1 MKAETGAARA
11 VQETASDANQSSGW
25 LSRHTRIA
33 GTAHA
38 ILDAPPLSGLDAWA
52 RTTAGVVVVLTLLQI
67 TTGVLL
73 AFFYVP
79 AAESAHTTVAFIEK
93 SLPAGSWIRALHE
106 HGSKWLVVALVL
118 HLAQRL
124 LMRGGWRRKPFGWIA
139 SVVLLALMLANG
151 ATGYSLPWDARAFYS
166 TRVAASI
173 AGGLPLVGP
182 SARAWLLGGA
192 DLSTLTVSRFYALH
206 VLLIPILIL
215 LTVVARLFVFREPPN
230 AIPDN
235 ETDIT
240 KATAAITHDTQA
252 RDERAPDPHVP
263 DARARGWMRAQ
274 LARNALAAGLVF
286 IALALYAAKFP
297 APLGPPPEAAAQ
309 GYLPR
314 PGAQFL
320 WLFQLLKY
328 LPGAAASL
336 AALLLPLLLLGGLA
350 ALPLIQASRF
360 ARLTNHPRR
369 NAGVVLFTLGVTLV
383 ALFTTLAYVEDARD
397 PHTRKQLARQA
408 QEEHAFRQTPFAPR
422 RLRADDDTE
431 TTAPRN
437 TTDDGATSSS
447 PSNAPPAA
455 YAKNCAKC
463 HGANG
468 EGKFANP
475 SLVGITSQ
483 PRRTVEDLIAI
494 QNNPAAYGL
503 EARMPSFARKLSE
516 DEKRAIAEWIASL
529 KL

>member
-1 MKAETGAARA
+1 MKAETGATRA
-11 VQETASDANQSSGW
+11 SEEAATNAHAPSGW
-25 LSRHTRIA
+25 LSRHTRFA
-33 GTAHA
+33 ETTRA
-38 ILDAPPLSGLDAWA
+38 ILDTPPLTRFDAWA
-52 RTTAGVVVVLTLLQI
+52 RTTAGVILMLTVLQI

-73 AFFYVP
+73 AFYYVP

-93 SLPAGSWIRALHE
+93 ALPAGSWIRALHE

-124 LMRGGWRRKPFGWIA
+124 LIRGGWRRKPVGWIA
-139 SVVLLALMLANG
+139 CVLLLALMLANG

-173 AGGLPLVGP
+173 AGGLPLVGLT
-182 SARAWLLGGA
+182 ARAWLLGGA
-192 DLSTLTVSRFYALH
+192 DLSTLTLSRFYALH
-206 VLLIPILIL
+206 VLLIPTLIL
-215 LTVVARLFVFREPPN
+215 LTVVARLFVFREPAN
-230 AIPDN
+230 
-235 ETDIT
+235 
-240 KATAAITHDTQA
+240 ATAEDESNDTQ
-252 RDERAPDPHVP
+252 RSAPAHN
-263 DARARGWMRAQ
+263 ARAQDLPAHGWMRAQ
-274 LARNALAAGLVF
+274 LARNALVAGLVF
-286 IALALYAAKFP
+286 LALALYAAKFP

-328 LPGAAASL
+328 LPSVAASL
-336 AALLLPLLLLGGLA
+336 VALLLPLLLLGGLA
-350 ALPLIQASRF
+350 ALPFIQASRF
-360 ARLTNHPRR
+360 AWLTRHPRR
-369 NAGVVLFTLGVTLV
+369 NAGVVLLTLGLTLV

-397 PHTRKQLARQA
+397 PHTREQLDRQA
-408 QEEHAFRQTPFAPR
+408 QEEYDFRQTPFAPR
-422 RLRADDDTE
+422 RLRADADTE
-431 TTAPRN
+431 TTAARN
-437 TTDDGATSSS
+437 TTGDGAASSS
-447 PSNAPPAA
+447 ATNAPPAA

-475 SLVGITSQ
+475 PLVGIAAQ

-516 DEKRAIAEWIASL
+516 DEKRAIAEWIVSL
-529 KL
+529 KP